1 MRVLI
6 VEDEMPAAKQLT
18 KLIHAYDSQFTVVQH
33 CDSVESTLEWL
44 GSQEYPDLIMM
55 DIQLADGISFE
66 IFQHTDLLV
75 PVIFTTAYDQYTLK
89 AFKHNSIDYL
99 LKPIDAEELH
109 QALHKFQQLKESK
122 TPSAT
127 NIEGLLARFLPKHYK
142 ERFVIKSGQQ
152 LLYIKTKDISYFCS
166 DQGILYAKSMLGKKH
181 ALDYT
186 LDQLESMLNPTVFF
200 RINRKAIIHVESIQK
215 INTYF
220 NSRLKLVLS
229 PTPDFDPI
237 VSRDRVN
244 NFKSWLDQ

>member
-1 MRVLI
+1 
-6 VEDEMPAAKQLT
+6 MPAAKQLT
-18 KLIHAYDSQFTVVQH
+18 KLIHAYDAQYKVIHH

-44 GSQEYPDLIMM
+44 AGADQPDLIMM
-55 DIQLADGISFE
+55 DIQLADGVSFE
-66 IFQHTDLLV
+66 IFQKTELLI

-99 LKPIDAEELH
+99 LKPIDVDELY
-109 QALHKFQQLKESK
+109 QALQKFQTLRGHAPHPIHKMES
-122 TPSAT
+122 
-127 NIEGLLARFLPKHYK
+127 LLSSFLPKHYK

-152 LLYIKTKDISYFCS
+152 LLYIKTKDISYFYA
-166 DQGILYAKSMLGKKH
+166 DQGILYAKSMLGKRH

-186 LDQLESMLNPTVFF
+186 LDQLAAMLNPTTFF
-200 RINRKAIIHVESIQK
+200 RINRKAIIHIESIQK

-220 NSRLKLVLS
+220 NSRLKLVLA
-229 PTPDFDPI
+229 PIPDFEPI